1 MQTARTLWISCYN
14 AALDWI
20 YPPQCALCTRIGAPP
35 VCEVCASEMDPL
47 VPLEESSAD
56 KVLSFRLSAY
66 AYDGRAAQAVKRL
79 KYSRATSLALFMSNA
94 IEEVAKETGVAED
107 RIIVPVPIHW
117 SRRCARGFNQAELLS
132 EAFPAEIVRR
142 DLLVRCKATAPQ
154 ASLKAEQ
161 RRTNLVGAFKTKGDP
176 SNIKGTRILL
186 VDDVV
191 TTGHTARECARV
203 LMEAGAIDVG
213 LITFA
218 AEL

>member
-1 MQTARTLWISCYN
+1 MHTARTLWISCYN

-35 VCEVCASEMDPL
+35 VCDVCASEMT
-47 VPLEESSAD
+47 PLEPLSEESAD
-56 KVLSFRLSAY
+56 RVLSFRLSAY
-66 AYDGRAAQAVKRL
+66 SYESRAAQAVKRL
-79 KYSRATSLALFMSNA
+79 KYSRATSLAVFMADA
-94 IEEVAKETGVAED
+94 IATIANETEVVAD
-107 RIIVPVPIHW
+107 RLIVPVPIHW
-117 SRRCARGFNQAELLS
+117 TRRCTRGFNQAELLC
-132 EAFPAEIVRR
+132 EAFPAEAVCR
-142 DLLVRCKATAPQ
+142 DILFRAKATAPQ

-161 RRTNLVGAFKTKGDP
+161 RRTNLVNAFRVRGKLDGK
-176 SNIKGTRILL
+176 RVLL

-213 LITFA
+213 LVTFA